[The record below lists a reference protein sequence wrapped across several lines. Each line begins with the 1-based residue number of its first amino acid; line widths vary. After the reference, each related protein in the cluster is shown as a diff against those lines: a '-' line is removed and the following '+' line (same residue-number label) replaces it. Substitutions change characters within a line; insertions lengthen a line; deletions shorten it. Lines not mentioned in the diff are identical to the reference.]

1 MNPKSIILKNE
12 VDVTLRNTIYFNPL
26 VPDVY

>member
-12 VDVTLRNTIYFNPL
+12 ADVTLQNAIYFNPL